1 MSRREL
7 DVGSF
12 VHFTG
17 FASGFAAPEASYR
30 IEQLL
35 KLGPEN
41 GIGHSLVEFLLQ
53 LEQCCEKRLRNES
66 ASEPVEMTARIR

>member
-1 MSRREL
+1 LLTE
-7 DVGSF
+7 SF
-12 VHFTG
+12 GLADRARPPGVI
-17 FASGFAAPEASYR
+17 S
-30 IEQLL
+30 EQLL

-66 ASEPVEMTARIR
+66 APEPVEMTAGVR

>member
-1 MSRREL
+1 MLTE
-7 DVGSF
+7 SF
-12 VHFTG
+12 G
-17 FASGFAAPEASYR
+17 LADGARAPGVIS
-30 IEQLL
+30 EQLV

-66 ASEPVEMTARIR
+66 ASEPVEMTARVR